1 MPRVVGSW
9 LDGRGGTKPASLSHP
24 LQTGV
29 GDALIMVRG
38 AGRLGSKR
46 MKKVVGRLGALAAAA
61 GLVTTGLVGIAT
73 SASGTN
79 HEIDCAYHVA
89 TTGQTSAAGQA
100 EFACRRAL
108 AEQIPDYS
116 GVVVTERAQDGGNG
130 KTLWTATIPSDT
142 SGVDPTRLP
151 AAGGPLQ
158 AGMTRPRRLRRPRRS
173 LRARRR
179 HQPPLHHRRR
189 SRTQMPRPD

>member
-1 MPRVVGSW
+1 
-9 LDGRGGTKPASLSHP
+9 
-24 LQTGV
+24 
-29 GDALIMVRG
+29 
-38 AGRLGSKR
+38 
-46 MKKVVGRLGALAAAA
+46 MKKVVRRLGALAAAA
-61 GLVTTGLVGIAT
+61 GLVTAGLVGIAT

-89 TTGQTSAAGQA
+89 TTGQISAAGQA

-130 KTLWTATIPSDT
+130 KTRWTATIPSDT

-151 AAGGPLQ
+151 AAGAP
-158 AGMTRPRRLRRPRRS
+158 AGWDDPAPTPTPTPTLTPS
-173 LRARRR
+173 PTPTPTATT
-179 HQPPLHHRRR
+179 PPAA
-189 SRTQMPRPD
+189 